1 MVSRRNGPLLPIDL
15 DYLPAPCQIIV
26 LDQVR

>member
-1 MVSRRNGPLLPIDL
+1 MVNRRNGPLLTIDP